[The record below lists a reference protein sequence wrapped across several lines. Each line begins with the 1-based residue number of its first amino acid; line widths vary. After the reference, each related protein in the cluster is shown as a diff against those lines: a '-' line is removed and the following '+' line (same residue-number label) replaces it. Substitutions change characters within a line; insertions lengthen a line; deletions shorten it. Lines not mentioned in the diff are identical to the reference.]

1 MSVNTSSPPS
11 APLRWRLARKIL
23 LSVAAVATLVASF
36 YTVEN
41 WRGKRAWEQ
50 SKRKLEAAGEVL
62 DWAAFIPAPVAD
74 DQNFFKAPKM
84 QEWFVKPSLRELAAA
99 QPAKAPQAFAL
110 PARKETELVVAEV
123 KIAAPEVIA
132 SSVTNTGLRLGDPA
146 ARAQAAKLLAD
157 AIGPCA
163 IGTREW
169 SVVMAQPL
177 DQFKPLHLLLQ
188 ADTVQ
193 SPKELAGVFLGNLT
207 NGAPPYS
214 DIHYLQ
220 AQPAGSNVFRIVL
233 KAPVY
238 GAADYLAYTEPLTSA
253 FDQIRKALERPY
265 ARIDCDY
272 EQPFLIGIPNFITI
286 RTVVQLLAQRA
297 QCYLLLGQPE
307 AAWRELTLVDDLRKI
322 LLAKPSGK
330 PITLVASMINVA
342 ISGLHTG
349 IVKDGLRLHAWREP
363 QLLALQGQL
372 NATDLLAPVVESF
385 REEWAAVGRTFE
397 ATSRSELVKLFGLGG
412 SVGKVAMA
420 WGPRGWFYQNLV
432 AGAQARHEMLA
443 SVDLTNR
450 LIMPH
455 QVAAVFD
462 KMSAKSMQHSPYTFF
477 VATAQPN
484 YARAVETLAC
494 NQTLVN
500 QAWVACA
507 LERYR
512 LAHGQYP
519 EGLDALSPGLIE
531 KLPHDLIG
539 GQPLNY
545 QRTAGGGYLL
555 YSVGWDEKD
564 DGGTLGKTREE
575 GDWVWDLR

>member
-23 LSVAAVATLVASF
+23 LSVAAVATLVALF

-41 WRGKRAWEQ
+41 WRGKRAWEK

-84 QEWFVKPSLRELAAA
+84 QEWFVRPSLRELAAA
-99 QPAKAPQAFAL
+99 QPAKAPQVFAL

-157 AIGPCA
+157 AIGPCG
-163 IGTREW
+163 IGTMRQ
-169 SVVMAQPL
+169 SVFMGKPL
-177 DQFKPLHLLLQ
+177 DQFKPLHLSLQ
-188 ADTVQ
+188 ADTAP
-193 SPKELAGVFLGNLT
+193 SPQELTAVFLGNLT
-207 NGAPPYS
+207 NGAPPYAE
-214 DIHYLQ
+214 IHYLQ
-220 AQPAGSNVFRIVL
+220 AEPAGSNVFRIVL

-286 RTVVQLLAQRA
+286 RTVAQLLAQRA

-307 AAWRELTLVDDLRKI
+307 AAWRELTLVDDLRQI

-412 SVGKVAMA
+412 SAMKRVMA

-432 AGAQARHEMLA
+432 AGAEARHEMLA

-462 KMSAKSMQHSPYTFF
+462 KMSAKFMQHSPYTFF

-484 YARAVETLAC
+484 YARAVETLAF

-519 EGLDALSPGLIE
+519 EGLDALSPGFIE

-539 GQPLNY
+539 GSL
-545 QRTAGGGYLL
+545 
-555 YSVGWDEKD
+555 
-564 DGGTLGKTREE
+564 
-575 GDWVWDLR
+575 